1 MAAKVEHKPSSM
13 LLMNFMLDAPNPSDA
28 MIYKRDLSINLHG
41 LDILTDQAPK
51 HIPVASLGE
60 VLGVY

>member
-1 MAAKVEHKPSSM
+1 
-13 LLMNFMLDAPNPSDA
+13 MNAMLDAPNPSDA
-28 MIYKRDLSINLHG
+28 MPYKRDLAVNLHG
-41 LDILTDQAPK
+41 WDILTDQAPD